1 MHHGR
6 FDRGSRRQFAADPRS
21 LHLPRTHAQAD
32 YEATGSPVWPTN
44 FIPMKTPMSNEILDN
59 WSLPEAPRHP
69 LTVKLLLARQS
80 ALGREVGLI
89 IDLAN
94 HDCL

>member
-1 MHHGR
+1 M
-6 FDRGSRRQFAADPRS
+6 
-21 LHLPRTHAQAD
+21 
-32 YEATGSPVWPTN
+32 GSPVWPTN

-69 LTVKLLLARQS
+69 LTVPLLLARQA